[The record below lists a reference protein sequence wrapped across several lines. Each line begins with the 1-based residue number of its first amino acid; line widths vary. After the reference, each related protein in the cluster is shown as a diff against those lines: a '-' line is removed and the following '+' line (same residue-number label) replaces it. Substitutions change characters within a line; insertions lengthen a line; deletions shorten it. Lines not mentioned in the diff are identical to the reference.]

1 MVGDDKRTVHKFEFQ
16 PVGGLKF
23 FRQSNCD
30 LKPAQWDDEFVS
42 QFFGFNRANTNTW
55 PEVRHFARHLCP

>member
-1 MVGDDKRTVHKFEFQ
+1 MVGDDKRTVRVIERQ

-30 LKPAQWDDEFVS
+30 VKPTHWDDEFVS
-42 QFFGFNRANTNTW
+42 QFLRINRANTNAW
-55 PEVRHFARHLCP
+55 P